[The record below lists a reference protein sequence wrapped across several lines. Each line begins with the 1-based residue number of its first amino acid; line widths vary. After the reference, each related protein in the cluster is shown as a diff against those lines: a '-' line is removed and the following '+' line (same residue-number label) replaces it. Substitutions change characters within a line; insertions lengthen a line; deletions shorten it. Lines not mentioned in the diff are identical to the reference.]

1 MWQIVYSYSYLST
14 FATLL
19 KSSSGLL
26 SGEMPPELESQIFE
40 LRWGGV
46 DDDGFVQRHLEIK
59 RIQSHAMS
67 RQDEVGVPAVL
78 APR

>member
-1 MWQIVYSYSYLST
+1 
-14 FATLL
+14 
-19 KSSSGLL
+19 
-26 SGEMPPELESQIFE
+26 MPPELESQIFE
-40 LRWGGV
+40 LRRGGV